1 MPTFF
6 QILFFVAVVLAG
18 GFVSYA
24 IIGLVQAARGRDEDA
39 VRRRLSDSDGVNA
52 AGERVEIIRRRQE
65 DAWYRHLPFQEKLQE
80 LAERSGTEATLGYIW
95 LQIIIFSAL
104 IFALLAFVLPLQFL
118 SLALIIAPLA
128 GLLLVILNLRMQANK
143 RRARFEEQL
152 SDALD
157 LMVRSLRVGHPVSA
171 AITTIAKEMPAPLGA
186 EFAIA
191 SEEVTYGHD
200 VPTAFRA
207 MAKRIPAQDLGFLN
221 VVLQVQQDSGGNLVE
236 ALAGLSKVIRERYRM
251 FRKVK
256 SITVEGRISAWILS
270 LFPIVLIPLLMLVK
284 PGFFDQ
290 SMELDVFPYLVII
303 AIFLFT
309 VNVIAMR
316 MITNI
321 KV

>member
-1 MPTFF
+1 MPTLF
-6 QILFFVAVVLAG
+6 QILFFLAVLLAG
-18 GFVSYA
+18 GFVTYA
-24 IIGLVQAARGRDEDA
+24 VIGLIQAALGRDEET
-39 VRRRLSDSDGVNA
+39 VRRRLSDSGGLDKG
-52 AGERVEIIRRRQE
+52 GERVDIIRRRNE
-65 DAWYRHLPFQEKLQE
+65 DAWYRHLPFHPQLQA
-80 LAERSGTEATLGYIW
+80 LAERSGTGATVSYIW
-95 LQIIIFSAL
+95 IQIAIFSAL
-104 IFALLAFVLPLQFL
+104 IFVVLAFVLPLQYL
-118 SLALIIAPLA
+118 YLALIIAPII

-143 RRARFEEQL
+143 RRAKFEGQL
-152 SDALD
+152 PDALD
-157 LMVRSLRVGHPVSA
+157 LMVRSLRVGHPVTA
-171 AITTIAKEMPAPLGA
+171 AISTIAKEMPAPLGP

-207 MAKRIPAQDLGFLN
+207 MAERVPAQDLGFLN

-236 ALAGLSKVIRERYRM
+236 ALSGLSKVIRERYRM

-270 LFPIVLIPLLMLVK
+270 LFPIVLVPLLMWVK

-290 SMELDVFPYLVII
+290 AMGLEIFPILVVV